1 MTLFYA
7 NGRYA
12 RLAPFFTIKR
22 PWAPPENQKLGFF
35 SKKLFF
41 NLLLM
46 KMKHKIKHKI
56 EKKFLE
62 QNGTFG
68 ELCDGLGSYGR
79 TCTHVNEAGYTA
91 TLVACG
97 WAGAAKKSKV

>member
-7 NGRYA
+7 NGRYT
-12 RLAPFFTIKR
+12 RLAPFFAIRR
-22 PWAPPENQKLGFF
+22 PWTPPENQKLGFF

-41 NLLLM
+41 NLFLM

-56 EKKFLE
+56 KKKFLE

-68 ELCDGLGSYGR
+68 ELWIRIG
-79 TCTHVNEAGYTA
+79 
-91 TLVACG
+91 
-97 WAGAAKKSKV
+97 

>member
-12 RLAPFFTIKR
+12 RLAPFFAIRR

-35 SKKLFF
+35 SKTLFF
-41 NLLLM
+41 NLFLM
-46 KMKHKIKHKI
+46 KTKHKIKHKI

-68 ELCDGLGSYGR
+68 ELCVSDNSDN
-79 TCTHVNEAGYTA
+79 HVEFNIKNIQSR
-91 TLVACG
+91 V
-97 WAGAAKKSKV
+97 K

>member
-7 NGRYA
+7 NGRNV
-12 RLAPFFTIKR
+12 RLAPFFAIRR

-35 SKKLFF
+35 SKKIFF
-41 NLLLM
+41 NLFLM
-46 KMKHKIKHKI
+46 KMKQKIKHKI

-68 ELCDGLGSYGR
+68 ELCGR
-79 TCTHVNEAGYTA
+79 ESQSERVSE
-91 TLVACG
+91 
-97 WAGAAKKSKV
+97 